1 MMFASL
7 AATSAGLFTFKYGA
21 RAALA
26 TTLLVLAAGAANARE
41 TVPFN
46 AGVEPGTIIVRT
58 SQRRLY
64 FVVEKGTA
72 VAYQVAVGKSG
83 KQWFGRVVV
92 DGKHLKPAWV
102 PPAEVRKDNPKLP
115 DVIPGGA
122 PSNPMGAAALTLSG
136 DKYAIHG
143 TNRPNSIGT
152 AVSYGC
158 IRMRNEDV
166 TDLFERVSVGT
177 TVVVER

>member
-1 MMFASL
+1 MFASL
-7 AATSAGLFTFKYGA
+7 ATPSALFPLKFGTT
-21 RAALA
+21 AALA
-26 TTLLVLAAGAANARE
+26 AILLVGAAGAASARE

-46 AGVEPGTIIVRT
+46 SGVEPGTIIVRT

-64 FVVEKGTA
+64 FVVEKGAA
-72 VAYQVAVGKSG
+72 VSYRVAVGKSG
-83 KQWFGRVVV
+83 KQWFGRAVI

-102 PPAEVRKDNPKLP
+102 PPADVRKDNPKLP

-122 PSNPMGAAALTLSG
+122 PGNPMGAAALTLSG

-143 TNRPNSIGT
+143 TNRPDSIGT

-158 IRMRNEDV
+158 IRMLNEDV
-166 TDLFERVSVGT
+166 ADLYERVTVGT

>member
-1 MMFASL
+1 MFASL
-7 AATSAGLFTFKYGA
+7 ATPCAGLFTFKYGL
-21 RAALA
+21 RAGLA
-26 TTLLVLAAGAANARE
+26 ATLLASAAGSAGARE
-41 TVPFN
+41 TVPFK

-72 VAYQVAVGKSG
+72 VAYRVAVGKSG

-115 DVIPGGA
+115 EVIPGGA

-143 TNRPNSIGT
+143 TNRPDSIGT
-152 AVSYGC
+152 AASYGC

-166 TDLFERVSVGT
+166 ADLYERVSVGT